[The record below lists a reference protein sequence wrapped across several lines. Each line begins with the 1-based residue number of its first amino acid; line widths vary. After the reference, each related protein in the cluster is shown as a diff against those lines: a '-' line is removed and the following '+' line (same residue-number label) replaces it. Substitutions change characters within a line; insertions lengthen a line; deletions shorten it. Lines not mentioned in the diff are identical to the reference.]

1 MAFDSAPASDTPPA
15 APALRDRNTF
25 RLQPLRAARALG
37 KLIADKEDT
46 SQVFEIMRALSGNTV
61 TRGYKRLLSTLEGG
75 RIAYEREEFCD
86 RLSDT
91 AWLNT
96 FGPGTVGEAYR
107 NFIAPRGLSAEGLA
121 EESRKTAEG
130 EIDAKHPFAWYGRR
144 MRDVHDVWHVLTGY
158 GTDGLGEACVVAF
171 SYSQTR
177 SLGFALIAHA
187 GAYQYQKIG
196 NGHPYRKAV
205 MEAFRN
211 GKRAAWLPEIDYVK
225 LFGETLEAARSR
237 LNIAPAVVYQ
247 SIPVDQRDKPL
258 SRKLDA

>member
-1 MAFDSAPASDTPPA
+1 MAFDSAPSDPVTA
-15 APALRDRNTF
+15 APPRAVSH
-25 RLQPLRAARALG
+25 RLQPLRAARALRR
-37 KLIADKEDT
+37 LIADKEDT
-46 SQVFEIMRALSGNTV
+46 AQVFEIMRALSGNTV
-61 TRGYKRLLSTLEGG
+61 VRGYRRLISTAHGG
-75 RIAYEREEFCD
+75 RIAYEREEFCE

-91 AWLNT
+91 AWLKT

-130 EIDAKHPFAWYGRR
+130 EIDAKHPLAWYGRR

-171 SYSQTR
+171 SYSQTK

-187 GAYQYQKIG
+187 GAHQYQKIG

-211 GKRAAWLPEIDYVK
+211 GKAAAWLPEVDYVA
-225 LFGETLEAARSR
+225 LFGENLEAARAR
-237 LNIAPAVVYQ
+237 LKITPPTVYL
-247 SIPVDQRDKPL
+247 SIPEDCRDRPL
-258 SRKLDA
+258 TRKFDA